1 MKKQYRTELLI
12 ISDILNATMDYGSEG
27 TIISSIAR
35 RANLSHDSAVAKCQ
49 KLIQSGLIETKN
61 EKKKRIFIITEKGI
75 EFFHQ
80 IQKFIEIALEIN
92 RPKRDLV
99 PLIS

>member
-12 ISDILNATMDYGSEG
+12 ISDILFATMDSGSEG

-49 KLIQSGLIETKN
+49 KLIDGGLIETKN
-61 EKKKRIFIITEKGI
+61 EKKKRFFVVTEKGI

-80 IQKFIEIALEIN
+80 IQKFIEIALEIKQ
-92 RPKRDLV
+92 PKRPLDL
-99 PLIS
+99 LIS